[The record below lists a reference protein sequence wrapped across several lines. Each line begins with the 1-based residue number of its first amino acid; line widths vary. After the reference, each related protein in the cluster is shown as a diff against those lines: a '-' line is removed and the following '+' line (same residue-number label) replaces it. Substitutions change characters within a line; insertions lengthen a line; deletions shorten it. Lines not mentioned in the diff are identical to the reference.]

1 MTEIHL
7 NSWQNYFQEER
18 KKAYFA
24 SLLSFLKEEREKFS
38 IYPPED
44 KVYKAFELTPLHTVK
59 VVILGQDPYHGAGQA
74 QGLSFSVPQGFKF
87 PPSLRNIFKE
97 LTNEYADFELP
108 WSGDLTPWAE
118 HGVLLLNSILTVRA
132 KEPGSHQNKGWEI
145 FTDAVIRHV
154 SDECQH
160 VVFMLWGKY
169 AEQKTSLIDVE
180 KHLVLT
186 SSHPSP
192 FSAHRGFFGNNHF
205 VKANE
210 YLEIHQRDP
219 IPWNLNVQDENS
231 NTI

>member
-1 MTEIHL
+1 MAKSNL
-7 NSWQNYFQEER
+7 NGWRSFFQGEKKKSYFLTLKSFVKEER
-18 KKAYFA
+18 KHT
-24 SLLSFLKEEREKFS
+24 LV
-38 IYPPED
+38 YPPRD
-44 KVYKAFELTPLHTVK
+44 LIFKAFELTHPQEVK

-74 QGLSFSVPQGFKF
+74 QGLSFSVPPGFRF

-97 LTNEYADFELP
+97 LANEYADFELP
-108 WSGDLTPWAE
+108 RSGDLTPWAE
-118 HGVLLLNSILTVRA
+118 QGVLLLNSILTVRA
-132 KEPGSHQNKGWEI
+132 KEAGSHQNKGWEI
-145 FTDAVIRHV
+145 FTDAVIRYI

-160 VVFMLWGKY
+160 VVFMLWGRY
-169 AEQKTSLIDVE
+169 AGEKISLIDIN

-210 YLEIHQRDP
+210 YLKTHHRDP
-219 IPWNLNVQDENS
+219 IQWNLQGEKS